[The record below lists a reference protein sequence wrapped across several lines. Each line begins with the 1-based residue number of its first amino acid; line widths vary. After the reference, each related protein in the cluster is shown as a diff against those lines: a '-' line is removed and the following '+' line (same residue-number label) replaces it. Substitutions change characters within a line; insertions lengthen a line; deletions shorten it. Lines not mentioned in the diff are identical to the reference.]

1 MSGSENRT
9 APPPG
14 ESPGNMWMPQ
24 DASLLTIIVLDTI
37 VTLIS
42 GCVITACVMWRLNRR
57 SRRKEERDKLSQ
69 IIQVNYWENEDA
81 ISKVTQVLAKMK
93 QVIIFREV
101 TELHVLAY
109 KYRMDSG
116 VYGPKEYTNVSWEN
130 KLKQLEQ
137 TSLSSAMVVIRKIER
152 LFETLTL
159 QLPCRGKC
167 PVNIASAFGS
177 TVYTLAQNTSL
188 LWNDHTGRL
197 IRHIIHY
204 FAGRGAAER
213 FDCNLISDED
223 LETVVLAR
231 VAYVSQ
237 LYLNEDHFVLQDV
250 EITSDLKVDL
260 KNKIRYVDTVL
271 AKDSKVLQSK
281 EKNITEAYYA
291 AREICIK
298 NSFIQNKSE
307 FPDIVSKVGEGSKL
321 GECVVYLRHLL
332 RVMCMNKNMKK
343 LESDDKFF
351 QFLMQL
357 HEALYT
363 WSDTGTMVEIIER
376 IRGNIFCYL
385 KGLTIEQMLLDKEF
399 TKAKLEHFEKELYR
413 HLNYLT
419 LRQVQQERIR
429 RGYPH
434 SSQEAGAAAAAGG
447 EPKLRTAGSD
457 SSIYTMALSTSSYM
471 MQRQA
476 SMERSDRGHHSLEL
490 LHQQPSLDQ
499 SSIVS
504 GSSMYATALS
514 LSSGDGGIMRRSPPP
529 PQTTSP
535 PEPRSPA
542 NSRTRSS
549 PPPSTAGRA
558 QSPPPNDPND
568 FCETAV

>member
-1 MSGSENRT
+1 
-9 APPPG
+9 
-14 ESPGNMWMPQ
+14 
-24 DASLLTIIVLDTI
+24 
-37 VTLIS
+37 
-42 GCVITACVMWRLNRR
+42 
-57 SRRKEERDKLSQ
+57 
-69 IIQVNYWENEDA
+69 
-81 ISKVTQVLAKMK
+81 MK
-93 QVIIFREV
+93 QVTIFREV
-101 TELHVLAY
+101 TELHVLSY
-109 KYRMDSG
+109 KYRYDSG

-130 KLKQLEQ
+130 KLKQMEQ
-137 TSLSSAMVVIRKIER
+137 TSMNQTMVIIRKIER

-159 QLPCRGKC
+159 QLPCQGSC

-177 TVYTLAQNTSL
+177 TVYTLGQNTAV

-197 IRHIIHY
+197 VRHIIHY
-204 FAGRGAAER
+204 FAGRSAAER
-213 FDCNLISDED
+213 FDANLIADED
-223 LETVVLAR
+223 LETLVLAR
-231 VAYVSQ
+231 VPYVNQ

-271 AKDSKVLQSK
+271 AKNSKFLQSK

-307 FPDIVSKVGEGSKL
+307 FPDIVSKVGEGSRL
-321 GECVVYLRHLL
+321 DECVVYLRHLL
-332 RVMCMNKNMKK
+332 RVMCINKNMKK

-363 WSDTGTMVEIIER
+363 WADTGTMVEIIER
-376 IRGNIFCYL
+376 IRSNIFCYL

-419 LRQVQQERIR
+419 LRQVQQERLR
-429 RGYPH
+429 RSYPH
-434 SSQEAGAAAAAGG
+434 SSQEASGSA

-476 SMERSDRGHHSLEL
+476 SMERADRGHHSLEL

-514 LSSGDGGIMRRSPPP
+514 LSSGDAGTALMRRSPPP
-529 PQTTSP
+529 QASTSSP

-542 NSRTRSS
+542 NSRTRS
-549 PPPSTAGRA
+549 PQPSSAAAAERA
-558 QSPPPNDPND
+558 QSPAPGDPNE
-568 FCETAV
+568 FYETAV

>member
-1 MSGSENRT
+1 MSADNRT
-9 APPPG
+9 TTPPVDK
-14 ESPGNMWMPQ
+14 EGNIWMPR
-24 DASLLTIIVLDTI
+24 DASLLTIIVIDTL
-37 VTLIS
+37 VTLVC
-42 GCVITACVMWRLNRR
+42 GCVLTVCVMWTMSKR
-57 SRRKEERDKLSQ
+57 SRRKEERDKLGN
-69 IIQVNYWENEDA
+69 IIQVNYWENEDT
-81 ISKVTQVLAKMK
+81 ISKLTQVLTKMK
-93 QVIIFREV
+93 QVTIFRDV
-101 TELHVLAY
+101 TELHIFAY
-109 KYRMDSG
+109 KYRLDSG
-116 VYGPKEYTNVSWEN
+116 VYGPKEYSSTSWEN
-130 KLKQLEQ
+130 KLKQME
-137 TSLSSAMVVIRKIER
+137 TTTMSSTMVIVRKIER
-152 LFETLTL
+152 LYETLTL
-159 QLPCRGKC
+159 QLPCQGSC
-167 PVNIASAFGS
+167 PINIASAFGS
-177 TVYTLAQNTSL
+177 TIYTLSQNTSL

-197 IRHIIHY
+197 VRHIVHY
-204 FAGRGAAER
+204 FAGRNAAER
-213 FDCNLISDED
+213 FDGNLISDEE
-223 LETVVLAR
+223 LETLVLAR
-231 VAYVSQ
+231 VPYISH

-271 AKDSKVLQSK
+271 AKNSKQLQTK
-281 EKNITEAYYA
+281 EKSITEAYYA
-291 AREICIK
+291 GREICIK
-298 NSFIQNKSE
+298 NSFIQNKSD
-307 FPDIVSKVGEGSKL
+307 FPDIVSKVGEASKL

-332 RVMCMNKNMKK
+332 RTMCITRNMKK

-376 IRGNIFCYL
+376 IRANIFCYL
-385 KGLTIEQMLLDKEF
+385 RGLTIEQILLDKEF

-419 LRQVQQERIR
+419 LRQVQQEKMR
-429 RGYPH
+429 RGFPH
-434 SSQEAGAAAAAGG
+434 SAHDVAA

-476 SMERSDRGHHSLEL
+476 SVDRSDRGHHSLEL

-514 LSSGDGGIMRRSPPP
+514 LSSGDGGTSMMRRSPPP
-529 PQTTSP
+529 PSTSS

-542 NSRTRSS
+542 NSRARSPLPAERS
-549 PPPSTAGRA
+549 ADRP
-558 QSPPPNDPND
+558 QSPAQGDPNE
-568 FCETAV
+568 FYETAV